1 MRKPPDKLLVSA
13 CPTSADRMSRAVRR
27 HRTSAG
33 VDPLGKQSGL
43 PSPPSKMPLEK
54 TGMYQ
59 LLKTRARG
67 APLAVT
73 DIENQNCQQEKV

>member
-13 CPTSADRMSRAVRR
+13 CPTAADRIRRAVRR

-59 LLKTRARG
+59 LLKTRACG
-67 APLAVT
+67 ALLAVP
-73 DIENQNCQQEKV
+73 DIEHQSCPQENV

>member
-13 CPTSADRMSRAVRR
+13 CPTSADRISRAVRR
-27 HRTSAG
+27 HRTSAW

-43 PSPPSKMPLEK
+43 PSPQSKMPLEK

-59 LLKTRARG
+59 LLKARACG
-67 APLAVT
+67 TPLAVR
-73 DIENQNCQQEKV
+73 DIENQSRPQENV